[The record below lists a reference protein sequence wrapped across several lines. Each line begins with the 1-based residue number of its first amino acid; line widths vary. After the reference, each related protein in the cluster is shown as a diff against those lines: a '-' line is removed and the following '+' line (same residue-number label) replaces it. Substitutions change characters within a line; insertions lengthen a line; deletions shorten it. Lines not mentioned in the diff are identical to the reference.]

1 MAVLKIK
8 NADGTWTYLSG
19 AGQAGAPGEPGAPGA
34 DGYTPIRGVDYWT
47 EEDIEEMHS
56 YIDDAILNGEW

>member
-19 AGQAGAPGEPGAPGA
+19 AGQTGEPGAPGA
-34 DGYTPIRGVDYWT
+34 DGYTPVKGVDYWT
-47 EEDIEEMHS
+47 QKDIEEIHS

>member
-19 AGQAGAPGEPGAPGA
+19 AGQTGEPG
-34 DGYTPIRGVDYWT
+34 YTPVKGTDYWT
-47 EEDIEEMHS
+47 EEDVAEIHA
-56 YIDDAILNGEW
+56 YIDELILGGEY